1 MTDRRLWVVVAGL
14 VTALALVAA
23 GCGSDDDEAAATTAE
38 AAATGGGDTCAKTDK
53 VTLQLKWV
61 TQAQFAGY
69 YAADEE
75 GYYADNCL
83 DVTIKPGGPDI
94 VPEQVVLGGQ
104 AEFGIDWLDNL
115 LATRDQ
121 GENIVN
127 IAQVFARSGMT
138 EVSFKD
144 KGIATIEDLRGKKV
158 GVWLGGN
165 EHKLF
170 AALTKN
176 GIDPKKDATIVAQPF
191 DMNLL
196 LNGEVDAAAAMTYN
210 ELAQVLEQ
218 KNPDTDKLYT
228 LDELNVIKM
237 SDVGTGALEDGIFV
251 KGDWLTDAANQDI
264 AKRFLKASFQGWAY
278 CRDEFEDC
286 LQTVLDNGTT
296 LGEGHQRW
304 QLNEINALIWPN
316 DGGIG
321 VMNKGDFDLTAQI
334 AKDYK
339 IIKNEASSDAYTTEY
354 AQAAVD
360 ELESDGVD
368 VKGENYQ
375 KQEVEVT
382 EGGA

>member
-1 MTDRRLWVVVAGL
+1 MKGRRLWWVA
-14 VTALALVAA
+14 ALVGALLLA
-23 GCGSDDDEAAATTAE
+23 VSACGSDDDEAGGTTAPTAGE
-38 AAATGGGDTCAKTDK
+38 CDTPDK

-69 YAADEE
+69 YAAQEQGFYED
-75 GYYADNCL
+75 ACL
-83 DVTIKPGGPDI
+83 DVTIRPGGPDI

-121 GENIVN
+121 GEEIVN
-127 IAQVFARSGMT
+127 VAQVFARSGMT
-138 EVSFKD
+138 EVAFKD
-144 KGIATIEDLRGKKV
+144 TGITSIADLKGKKV

-176 GIDPKKDATIVAQPF
+176 GIDPQKDAEIVAQPF

-196 LNGEVDAAAAMTYN
+196 LNREVDAAAAMTYN

-218 KNPDTDKLYT
+218 KNPDTGKLYT

-251 KGDWLTDAANQDI
+251 KADWLADEANQDI
-264 AKRFLKASFQGWAY
+264 TTRFLKASFQGWVF
-278 CRDEFEDC
+278 CRDSFDEC
-286 LQTVLDNGTT
+286 LQNVLDNGPT

-316 DGGIG
+316 EGGIG
-321 VMNKGDFDLTAQI
+321 VMNQADFDLTAQI

-339 IIKNEASSDAYTTEY
+339 IIKADASPDSYDSTY

-360 ELESDGVD
+360 ELEADGVD
-368 VKGENYQ
+368 VKGEGYE
-375 KQEVEVT
+375 KQDVEVT
-382 EGGA
+382 EGGE

>member
-1 MTDRRLWVVVAGL
+1 M
-14 VTALALVAA
+14 
-23 GCGSDDDEAAATTAE
+23 
-38 AAATGGGDTCAKTDK
+38 
-53 VTLQLKWV
+53 TLQLKWV

-69 YAADEE
+69 YAAQEQ
-75 GYYADNCL
+75 GYYEDECL
-83 DVTIKPGGPDI
+83 DVTIRPGGPDI
-94 VPEQVVLGGQ
+94 VPEQAVLGGQ

-121 GENIVN
+121 GEEIVN

-138 EVSFKD
+138 EVTLKD
-144 KGIATIEDLRGKKV
+144 SDIDSIDDLQGKKV

-176 GIDPKKDATIVAQPF
+176 GIDPQKDAEIVAQPF

-196 LNGEVDAAAAMTYN
+196 LNREVDAAAAMTYN

-218 KNPDTDKLYT
+218 KNPDTGELYS

-251 KGDWLTDAANQDI
+251 TDEWIADEANQDI
-264 AKRFLKASFQGWAY
+264 ATRFLKASFQGWVF
-278 CRDEFEDC
+278 CRDNSDEC
-286 LQTVLDNGTT
+286 LQHVLDNGPT

-316 DGGIG
+316 EGGIG
-321 VMNKGDFDLTAQI
+321 VMKQEDFDLTAQI
-334 AKDYK
+334 AKDYE
-339 IIKNEASSDAYTTEY
+339 IIKDDASRDAFDSTFAE
-354 AQAAVD
+354 AAV
-360 ELESDGVD
+360 EALEEDGVD
-368 VKGENYQ
+368 VKGDGYE

-382 EGGA
+382 EGGEGSQPRRSHREGRSACPF